1 MIFPKVLDQG
11 PLQCTVLVFS
21 PRSTRLILA
30 RFSEDDRSV
39 LDVFL
44 SNVKCAPVT
53 PTMMIFL
60 TPYVR
65 SSPVRRSTPPSRSD
79 NQVRYTHFSSLVVR
93 KVALRGA
100 NPNQKGSQRS
110 LCGRE
115 IQSKVLVHIFI
126 NDYSLKPKKDM
137 PSQMT
142 GLFMGWVVFSPMML
156 LLLLSLL
163 RVVMGISYC
172 PSHEQQAVQT
182 VKSSYV
188 TSVSYH
194 PEI

>member
-1 MIFPKVLDQG
+1 
-11 PLQCTVLVFS
+11 
-21 PRSTRLILA
+21 
-30 RFSEDDRSV
+30 
-39 LDVFL
+39 
-44 SNVKCAPVT
+44 
-53 PTMMIFL
+53 MMIFL

-65 SSPVRRSTPPSRSD
+65 SSPMRGPTPPTPLLPPSRSD
-79 NQVRYTHFSSLVVR
+79 NQLVRYTHFSSLVVR

-142 GLFMGWVVFSPMML
+142 SLFMGWVVFSPMML

-172 PSHEQQAVQT
+172 HSHEEQAVRYAKT
-182 VKSSYV
+182 SDV

-194 PEI
+194 PKI